1 MQPTPGPKGV
11 ITSNMSFLF
20 TRATEPLQETPS
32 QDVSIGI
39 DIASRRLPRMPYL
52 NANSPNIQIAR
63 DGLPH
68 FHLDKPSNS
77 MHGLQIRP
85 MLSGTILYLA
95 VTPAPTPPPPSPW
108 HSDIVQIGALMR
120 IMMDMEHHYLRN
132 FWKNLALH
140 IANNEWVNLIQLTFP
155 ILIQMEVHCYL
166 NLRTGIFTPPTGG
179 EGTPEP
185 HTQLKATK
193 TKNPRE
199 KEKGKKKRTKL
210 SLNRCGFK
218 LDGRPINQNSRRR
231 TSTPNKHVEVTLI
244 PKEDAKT

>member
-95 VTPAPTPPPPSPW
+95 VTPAPTPPPSPW

-120 IMMDMEHHYLRN
+120 TMMDMEHHYLRN

-140 IANNEWVNLIQLTFP
+140 IANNEWVNLIQLTLS

-179 EGTPEP
+179 EGEPPPPFPRGYPWAPHTTKSNKNQKPEGKREGKEKTYKAKPEP
-185 HTQLKATK
+185 M
-193 TKNPRE
+193 R
-199 KEKGKKKRTKL
+199 
-210 SLNRCGFK
+210 F
-218 LDGRPINQNSRRR
+218 
-231 TSTPNKHVEVTLI
+231 
-244 PKEDAKT
+244 